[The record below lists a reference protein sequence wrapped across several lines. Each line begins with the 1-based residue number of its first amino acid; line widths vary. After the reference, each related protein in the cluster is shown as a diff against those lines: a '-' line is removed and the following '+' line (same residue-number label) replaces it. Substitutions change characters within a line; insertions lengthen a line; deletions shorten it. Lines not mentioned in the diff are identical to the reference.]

1 MKRKNWPKKRQELTE
16 QEKLDRDFKSF
27 STILGRMIQQ
37 SYDNGRQ
44 LGRIKM
50 WRKMLDM
57 AIEDIEKDKE
67 GNNDSM
73 S

>member
-16 QEKLDRDFKSF
+16 QEKLDKDFKSF

-57 AIEDIEKDKE
+57 AIEDIEKDNE

-73 S
+73 P

>member
-1 MKRKNWPKKRQELTE
+1 MKRKNWPKNRQELTE

-73 S
+73 P

>member
-67 GNNDSM
+67 GYNDSM

>member
-67 GNNDSM
+67 GHNDSM
-73 S
+73 P

>member
-44 LGRIKM
+44 LGRIKL

-57 AIEDIEKDKE
+57 AIEDIEKDN
-67 GNNDSM
+67 GF
-73 S
+73 

>member
-67 GNNDSM
+67 GHNDSM

>member
-73 S
+73 P

>member
-1 MKRKNWPKKRQELTE
+1 MKRKIWPKKRQELTE
-16 QEKLDRDFKSF
+16 QEKLDKDFKSF
-27 STILGRMIQQ
+27 STILGRMVQQ

-57 AIEDIEKDKE
+57 AIEDIEKDN
-67 GNNDSM
+67 G
-73 S
+73 

>member
-1 MKRKNWPKKRQELTE
+1 MKRQNWPRKRQELTE

-73 S
+73 P

>member
-73 S
+73 T

>member
-1 MKRKNWPKKRQELTE
+1 MKKQKLTE

-27 STILGRMIQQ
+27 STILGRMVQQ

-57 AIEDIEKDKE
+57 AIEDIEKDN
-67 GNNDSM
+67 G
-73 S
+73 

>member
-16 QEKLDRDFKSF
+16 QEKLDKDFKSF

-44 LGRIKM
+44 LGRIKL

-57 AIEDIEKDKE
+57 AIEDIEKDN
-67 GNNDSM
+67 GF
-73 S
+73 